1 MKNNQ
6 NDCCEQSNNKNN
18 KVKNEIRSGILFSL
32 IPHSFCV
39 ALVIFSIVGSV
50 GLTSFLK
57 KILVIPY
64 FFSFLI
70 IFSAIL
76 ATISALFY
84 LKKTGNLSL
93 SGIKNKWKYLTTL
106 YGTMLVV
113 NVLVFFVIF
122 PITTNWSA
130 KKNIDE
136 QIYSEKLSL
145 RVDIPCSGHAPIV
158 TYELEQDEGI
168 GNIIFKN
175 PNTFNIKYNP
185 DVTSPE
191 KIKSLEIFKTFKL
204 KNI

>member
-1 MKNNQ
+1 MDKNKKN
-6 NDCCEQSNNKNN
+6 CCDKDNSNKDL
-18 KVKNEIRSGILFSL
+18 KKEIKSGILYSL
-32 IPHSFCV
+32 IPHSFCIAIIVFSV
-39 ALVIFSIVGSV
+39 AGAV
-50 GLTSFLK
+50 GLTSFVK
-57 KILVIPY
+57 NIMVIPY
-64 FFSFLI
+64 FFTSLI
-70 IFSAIL
+70 IFSVIVASV
-76 ATISALFY
+76 SALFY
-84 LKKTGNLSL
+84 LKKTGGLSL
-93 SGIKNKWKYLTTL
+93 SGIKSKWKYLTTL

-113 NVLVFFVIF
+113 NALVFFVIF

-130 KKNIDE
+130 RKITDE

-168 GNIIFKN
+168 GNIVFKN